1 MTYRTLT
8 SGELNRLRHVC
19 REQANTAQASGSDTY
34 LHLTRFDAADVE
46 CALEELV
53 ALRAQQEDMARFD
66 AEKAA
71 ILETRGEEV
80 ISGINTL
87 LEATRQLGEAVT
99 RLGEAVGDL
108 R

>member
-53 ALRAQQEDMARFD
+53 ALRAQQEDMVRQ
-66 AEKAA
+66 
-71 ILETRGEEV
+71 ETEQKEIV
-80 ISGINTL
+80 L
-87 LEATRQLGEAVT
+87 T
-99 RLGEAVGDL
+99 RLDDVYALEGSISTAVEDLFAAVHRLREAIDEA
-108 R
+108 